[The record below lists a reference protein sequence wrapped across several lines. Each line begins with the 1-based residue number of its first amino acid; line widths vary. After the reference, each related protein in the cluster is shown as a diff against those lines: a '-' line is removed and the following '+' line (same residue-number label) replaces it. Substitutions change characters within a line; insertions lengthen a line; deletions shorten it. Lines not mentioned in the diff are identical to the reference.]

1 MGVLK
6 NDVGRPS
13 NKTIIIR
20 RIFKLL
26 GLLIVIGL
34 AVVVGYFIKD
44 KEEISTK
51 KDKND
56 KNEINTN
63 IENVTIKKD
72 DTFEISQ
79 VTTKSIEN
87 DYGGFL
93 ENAIEVYVYGNKIDS
108 NKYPTNKVVSVTPI
122 EDVAVIELNSIDT
135 DNLLLVNKKG
145 EIIYDFEQ
153 DNYYYC
159 SDNNYSSECYQ
170 YKVDGNTIKYVVS
183 DLGQDSYTACVT
195 NYNKDVLK
203 EYEITYKDGKLS
215 QPKKISS
222 VTGKEYV
229 QRHNIDCSK

>member
-6 NDVGRPS
+6 NNVGRPS

-26 GLLIVIGL
+26 VLLIVIVL
-34 AVVVGYFIKD
+34 AVAVGYLIKD
-44 KEEISTK
+44 KEEIGTK

-56 KNEINTN
+56 KKEITTN
-63 IENVTIKKD
+63 IENATTKKD
-72 DTFEISQ
+72 DTFDISQ

-108 NKYPTNKVVSVTPI
+108 NKYPTNKIISVTPI
-122 EDVAVIELNSIDT
+122 EDAAIIELNSDLNI
-135 DNLLLVNKKG
+135 LLLVNKKG
-145 EIIYDFEQ
+145 EIIYDFER
-153 DNYYYC
+153 DNYYYYC

-215 QPKKISS
+215 KPKKISS

-229 QRHNIDCSK
+229 QKHNIDCSE

>member
-26 GLLIVIGL
+26 GLLIVIVL
-34 AVVVGYFIKD
+34 AVTVGYFIKD
-44 KEEISTK
+44 HEEINNK
-51 KDKND
+51 QDKND
-56 KNEINTN
+56 KKKITTSAEK
-63 IENVTIKKD
+63 VTTKKD
-72 DTFEISQ
+72 DTFDKSQ
-79 VTTKSIEN
+79 ITTKSIGN
-87 DYGGFL
+87 DGFI

-108 NKYPTNKVVSVTPI
+108 NKYPTNKIISVTPI
-122 EDVAVIELNSIDT
+122 EDAAIIELNSELNI
-135 DNLLLVNKKG
+135 LLLVNKKG
-145 EIIYDFEQ
+145 EIIYDFER
-153 DNYYYC
+153 DNYYYYC

-170 YKVDGNTIKYVVS
+170 YKIYGNTIKYIVS

-195 NYNKDVLK
+195 NYNKDVLR

-229 QRHNIDCSK
+229 QKHNIDCSE

>member
-44 KEEISTK
+44 KEEINHK
-51 KDKND
+51 EDEND
-56 KNEINTN
+56 KKKITTTKEKVTTTKDNTFD
-63 IENVTIKKD
+63 K
-72 DTFEISQ
+72 SQ
-79 VTTKSIEN
+79 ITTKSIGN
-87 DYGGFL
+87 DGFI

-108 NKYPTNKVVSVTPI
+108 NKYPTDKIISVTPI
-122 EDVAVIELNSIDT
+122 EDAAVIELNSELNI
-135 DNLLLVNKKG
+135 LLLVNKKG
-145 EIIYDFEQ
+145 EIIYDFER
-153 DNYYYC
+153 DNYYYYC

-170 YKVDGNTIKYVVS
+170 YKIDGNTIKYIVS

-215 QPKKISS
+215 QPNKISS

-229 QRHNIDCSK
+229 QKHNINCSE

>member
-6 NDVGRPS
+6 NDVGRPP

-34 AVVVGYFIKD
+34 AVAVGYFIKD

-56 KNEINTN
+56 KKEINTN

-122 EDVAVIELNSIDT
+122 EDAVVIELNSIDA
-135 DNLLLVNKKG
+135 NKLLLINKKG
-145 EIIYDFEQ
+145 EIIYDFVL

-159 SDNNYSSECYQ
+159 SDNNYSNECYQ
-170 YKVDGNTIKYVVS
+170 YKIDGNTIKYVVS

-195 NYNKDVLK
+195 NYDKDVLVK
-203 EYEITYKDGKLS
+203 
-215 QPKKISS
+215 
-222 VTGKEYV
+222 
-229 QRHNIDCSK
+229 

>member
-26 GLLIVIGL
+26 VLLIVIGL
-34 AVVVGYFIKD
+34 AVVIGYFIKD
-44 KEEISTK
+44 KEEINHK
-51 KDKND
+51 EDEND
-56 KNEINTN
+56 KRKITTTK
-63 IENVTIKKD
+63 ENVTTIKD
-72 DTFEISQ
+72 DTFDTSE
-79 VTTKSIEN
+79 VTTKNIGSN
-87 DYGGFL
+87 DIF

-108 NKYPTNKVVSVTPI
+108 NKYPTDKIISVTPI
-122 EDVAVIELNSIDT
+122 EDAAVIELNSEF
-135 DNLLLVNKKG
+135 NFLLLVNKKG
-145 EIIYDFEQ
+145 EIIYDFER
-153 DNYYYC
+153 DNYYYYC

-170 YKVDGNTIKYVVS
+170 YKIDGNTIKYIVS

-215 QPKKISS
+215 QPNKISS

-229 QRHNIDCSK
+229 QKHNINCSE

>member
-44 KEEISTK
+44 HEEINNK
-51 KDKND
+51 QDKND
-56 KNEINTN
+56 KKKITTTKET
-63 IENVTIKKD
+63 VTTTKA
-72 DTFEISQ
+72 DTFDKSQ
-79 VTTKSIEN
+79 ITTKNIGS
-87 DYGGFL
+87 YGMF
-93 ENAIEVYVYGNKIDS
+93 ENAIEVYVYGNKIDF
-108 NKYPTNKVVSVTPI
+108 NKYPTNKIISVTPI
-122 EDVAVIELNSIDT
+122 EDAAIIELNSDLNI
-135 DNLLLVNKKG
+135 LLLVNKKG
-145 EIIYDFEQ
+145 EIIYDFER
-153 DNYYYC
+153 DNYYYYC

-229 QRHNIDCSK
+229 QKHNIDCSE

>member
-34 AVVVGYFIKD
+34 AVAVGYFIKD
-44 KEEISTK
+44 HEEINNK
-51 KDKND
+51 QEKND
-56 KNEINTN
+56 KKKITTTKET
-63 IENVTIKKD
+63 VTTTKD
-72 DTFEISQ
+72 DTFDKSQ
-79 VTTKSIEN
+79 ITTKSIGN
-87 DYGGFL
+87 DGFI

-108 NKYPTNKVVSVTPI
+108 NKYPTNKIISVTPI
-122 EDVAVIELNSIDT
+122 EDAAIIELNSELNI
-135 DNLLLVNKKG
+135 LLLVNKKG
-145 EIIYDFEQ
+145 EIIYDFER
-153 DNYYYC
+153 DNYYYYC

-229 QRHNIDCSK
+229 QKHNIDCSK